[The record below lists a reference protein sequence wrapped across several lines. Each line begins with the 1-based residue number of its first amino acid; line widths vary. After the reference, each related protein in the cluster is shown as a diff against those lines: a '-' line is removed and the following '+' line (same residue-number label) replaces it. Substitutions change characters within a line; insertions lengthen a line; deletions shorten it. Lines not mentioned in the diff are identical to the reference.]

1 MKDILLKKREELITS
16 KELLEAKLAE
26 ISEALDKLEVKIEV
40 YDELIEELEE
50 EATPEAT
57 PSEVIY

>member
-1 MKDILLKKREELITS
+1 MKEILLKKREALITS
-16 KELLEAKLAE
+16 KELLEAKLSE

-40 YDELIEELEE
+40 YDELIEELGEE
-50 EATPEAT
+50 TT

>member
-40 YDELIEELEE
+40 YDELIEELGEE
-50 EATPEAT
+50 TT

>member
-1 MKDILLKKREELITS
+1 MKEILLKKREALITS
-16 KELLEAKLAE
+16 KELLETKLAE

-40 YDELIEELEE
+40 YDELIEELGEE
-50 EATPEAT
+50 TT

>member
-1 MKDILLKKREELITS
+1 MKDILLKKREALISS
-16 KELLEAKLAE
+16 KEVLETKLAE

-40 YDELIEELEE
+40 YDELIEELGE
-50 EATPEAT
+50 EAT

>member
-26 ISEALDKLEVKIEV
+26 ISEALGKLEVKIEV

-50 EATPEAT
+50 EATP
-57 PSEVIY
+57 SEVIY